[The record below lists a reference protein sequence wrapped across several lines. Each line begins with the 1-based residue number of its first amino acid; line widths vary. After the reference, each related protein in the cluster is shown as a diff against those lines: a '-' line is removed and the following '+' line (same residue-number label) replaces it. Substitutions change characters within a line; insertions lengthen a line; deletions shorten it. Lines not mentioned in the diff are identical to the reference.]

1 MPPFELVSEFKPTG
15 DQPKAIEQL
24 VEGIM
29 KGHTDQTLLGGTGT
43 GKTFSIA
50 NIITSTQKPTL
61 ILAHNKTLAAQ
72 LYAEFK
78 EFFPKNAVEYFV
90 SYYDYYQP
98 EAYVPRFDLH
108 IEKQT
113 DINETIERLRLSS
126 TASLMTRRDVIIVA
140 SVSCIYGIG
149 DPEAWRKT
157 RVELNV
163 GTANLRRDIILR
175 KLVQIQ
181 YTRNDMVLERGN
193 FRVRGDT
200 LEIYPAYLETAYRLA
215 MFGDDIERI
224 SEFDPLTGEILGTY
238 NQVTI
243 LPAKQFVTDE
253 EKTRQALWDIEY
265 ELEEQIKYFKSQDKL
280 VEAQR
285 IEQRTRYDLE
295 MLREVG
301 FTTGIENYSRHF
313 DQRPVGS
320 PPHTLLDYFP
330 NDFLLVVDESHMTLP
345 QVRGMYNGDRQRKQ
359 TLVDYGFRLP
369 SALDN
374 RPLNFDEFRDRVH
387 QTIYTTA
394 TPAVYER
401 ERSQQIVQ
409 QVIRPTGILDPVC
422 FVRPSAGQID
432 DLLQE
437 VALRVKNR
445 QRAIVTTLTQRMAE
459 ELSGYFNEMGIKAHH
474 LHAEI
479 DTIERIDILRDLR
492 LGVYD
497 VVVGINLLREGIDLP
512 EVSLVA
518 ILDADK
524 EGFLRSESALIQI
537 IGRAARHIEGKVILY
552 ADNMTDSMTRALA
565 ETNRRRAIQEAY
577 NIEHNIKP
585 TSIIKE
591 IKDLTARLKGEQ
603 GAKPEEL
610 VEEMS
615 AAELHKMIKEMEKEM
630 KKAAQS
636 LEFEKAAALRDQ
648 LFELRGLLAEKD
660 TNSEYF
666 FS

>member
-1 MPPFELVSEFKPTG
+1 
-15 DQPKAIEQL
+15 
-24 VEGIM
+24 
-29 KGHTDQTLLGGTGT
+29 
-43 GKTFSIA
+43 
-50 NIITSTQKPTL
+50 
-61 ILAHNKTLAAQ
+61 
-72 LYAEFK
+72 
-78 EFFPKNAVEYFV
+78 
-90 SYYDYYQP
+90 
-98 EAYVPRFDLH
+98 
-108 IEKQT
+108 
-113 DINETIERLRLSS
+113 
-126 TASLMTRRDVIIVA
+126 
-140 SVSCIYGIG
+140 
-149 DPEAWRKT
+149 
-157 RVELNV
+157 
-163 GTANLRRDIILR
+163 
-175 KLVQIQ
+175 
-181 YTRNDMVLERGN
+181 
-193 FRVRGDT
+193 
-200 LEIYPAYLETAYRLA
+200 
-215 MFGDDIERI
+215 
-224 SEFDPLTGEILGTY
+224 
-238 NQVTI
+238 
-243 LPAKQFVTDE
+243 
-253 EKTRQALWDIEY
+253 
-265 ELEEQIKYFKSQDKL
+265 
-280 VEAQR
+280 
-285 IEQRTRYDLE
+285 
-295 MLREVG
+295 
-301 FTTGIENYSRHF
+301 
-313 DQRPVGS
+313 
-320 PPHTLLDYFP
+320 
-330 NDFLLVVDESHMTLP
+330 
-345 QVRGMYNGDRQRKQ
+345 
-359 TLVDYGFRLP
+359 
-369 SALDN
+369 
-374 RPLNFDEFRDRVH
+374 
-387 QTIYTTA
+387 
-394 TPAVYER
+394 
-401 ERSQQIVQ
+401 
-409 QVIRPTGILDPVC
+409 
-422 FVRPSAGQID
+422 
-432 DLLQE
+432 
-437 VALRVKNR
+437 
-445 QRAIVTTLTQRMAE
+445 
-459 ELSGYFNEMGIKAHH
+459 MGIKAHH